1 MKKNASSRSWRL
13 GRRSAEHDLDDRNAS
28 GPRCV
33 AIMQVIVLTIAFTD
47 WWTR

>member
-28 GPRCV
+28 GPRCRRHHAGDRADHCV
-33 AIMQVIVLTIAFTD
+33 H
-47 WWTR
+47 